1 YEASLYAGHFGLV
14 AGSVATER
22 TWPLV
27 LRWIQWAAGDQPLP
41 EEIHPMTEHTESRS
55 THSTADKIVSSAAAL
70 AEVGSGVGKVVEG
83 LAGSAVRGSAGL
95 VGEAARALPRLTR
108 LGMIAPG
115 TRISLGSLLAE
126 QARREPLRDCFLF
139 DDRVHTNAAVDVRI
153 DNVVRG
159 LISAGIRPA
168 TRV

>member
-1 YEASLYAGHFGLV
+1 LKQFVAHNRMMLGGFVLRDQPISLAELTCPVLAFLGEVDDIGQPAAVRGIVRAAPNADVYEASLYAGHFGLV

-41 EEIHPMTEHTESRS
+41 EEIHPMTEHTASRS

-83 LAGSAVRGSAGL
+83 L
-95 VGEAARALPRLTR
+95 
-108 LGMIAPG
+108 
-115 TRISLGSLLAE
+115 
-126 QARREPLRDCFLF
+126 
-139 DDRVHTNAAVDVRI
+139 
-153 DNVVRG
+153 
-159 LISAGIRPA
+159 
-168 TRV
+168 